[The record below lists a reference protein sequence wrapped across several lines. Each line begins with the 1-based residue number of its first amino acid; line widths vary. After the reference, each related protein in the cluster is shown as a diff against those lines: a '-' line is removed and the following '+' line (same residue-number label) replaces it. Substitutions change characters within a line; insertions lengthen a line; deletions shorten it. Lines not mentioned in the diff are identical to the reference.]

1 MSNVI
6 RMALALAVSLGVG
19 CGKDGGDPDDGLTDT
34 DTDPNDTDTDTD
46 VDPTQEAVDFDAVL
60 SPSHDGIP
68 VELERTN
75 HVSVS
80 VDSPA
85 GPLHFFVDSG
95 ASTTVLTEQTAAALG
110 LTSPNGV
117 PVTPT
122 GLSVGGFAIAPSL
135 TVIVDLD
142 ATNAG
147 LAASGEQPIDG
158 ILGAPFLA
166 AHDAVLV
173 YPESTLY
180 LVSGASPGGLAGA
193 LGDAADAGGY
203 DTVSLSPNLASFVE
217 LSATIDGS
225 DALDGI
231 VDTGAGASLVEKAAA
246 ARLGL
251 SLEPA
256 PTGAATIGGAVNTQ
270 QTTVS
275 EWVIGDDH
283 VVTDRTLLVVDL
295 TGINSQLS
303 AAGLHPIEV
312 LVGGDLLIEQD
323 GVLDYVGNRLF
334 LRP

>member
-1 MSNVI
+1 MSNLI
-6 RMALALAVSLGVG
+6 RMALALAVVGVVG
-19 CGKDGGDPDDGLTDT
+19 CGKDGDPDDDGTTDT
-34 DTDPNDTDTDTD
+34 DTNDDTID
-46 VDPTQEAVDFDAVL
+46 DPTQEAVDFDAVMAA
-60 SPSHDGIP
+60 SHDGIP

-80 VDSPA
+80 VDSPV

-95 ASTTVLTEQTAAALG
+95 ASTTVLTEQTADALG
-110 LTSPNGV
+110 IASPLGV
-117 PVTPT
+117 PVNAA
-122 GLSVGGFAIAPSL
+122 GLSVGGIDIAPSL
-135 TVIVDLD
+135 TVVIDLD
-142 ATNAG
+142 ATNLG

-180 LVSGASPGGLAGA
+180 LIGGPSPFSLSGAI
-193 LGDAADAGGY
+193 GDAADGGGY
-203 DTVSLSPNLASFVE
+203 DTISLRPNLASFVE
-217 LSATIDGS
+217 LSATLDGS
-225 DALDGI
+225 DPLGGI
-231 VDTGAGASLVEKAAA
+231 VDTGAGASLVEKSAAS
-246 ARLGL
+246 RLGL
-251 SLEPA
+251 SLSPA
-256 PTGAATIGGAVNTQ
+256 PTGAATIGGAVNTS

-295 TGINSQLS
+295 TGINSQLA
-303 AAGLHPIEV
+303 AAGLDPIEV